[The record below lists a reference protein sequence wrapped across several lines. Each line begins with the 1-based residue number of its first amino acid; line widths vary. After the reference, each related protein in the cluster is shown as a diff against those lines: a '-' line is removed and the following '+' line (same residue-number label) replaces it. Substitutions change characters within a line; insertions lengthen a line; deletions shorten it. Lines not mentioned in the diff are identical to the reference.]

1 MLVLKIIHAETEMKF
16 VSVLQTK
23 YCIQIHVVLICLFS
37 AQLGSSSDL
46 VLRPFTVCI
55 MHSFSFLFVDPCYCE
70 LLFC

>member
-16 VSVLQTK
+16 VSVLQTR

-37 AQLGSSSDL
+37 AQLGNSSDL

-55 MHSFSFLFVDPCYCE
+55 MH
-70 LLFC
+70 